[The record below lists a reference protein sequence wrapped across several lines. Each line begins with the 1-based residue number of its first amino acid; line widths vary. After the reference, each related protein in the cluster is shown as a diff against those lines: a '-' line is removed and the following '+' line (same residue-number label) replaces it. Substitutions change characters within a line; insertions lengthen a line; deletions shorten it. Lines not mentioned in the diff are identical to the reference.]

1 MTTARPST
9 PGSSP
14 AAPPHARW
22 LLAVAVLLV
31 GLNLRTAVTSI
42 GPLLSETQATLHLSG
57 VQEGLL
63 TTLPVICFAVL
74 GALTP
79 SIARRIGEQVTVT
92 AALVLMAV
100 GLATRALAHSGPA
113 FLALSVLALAGGA
126 IGNVTLPALVKRWFP
141 DRVGAMTAAYT
152 TALAFGTTAGAALSV
167 PFAGLSGGPD
177 GWRLGLGV
185 WSVLAA
191 VAVLPWLA
199 LLRDRRP
206 AGAHSEHL
214 PFNALLRSRT
224 AWWLVLFFAAQSAQ
238 AYIAF
243 GWFAQF
249 FREQHLSGTRAGLL
263 IGILAAVA
271 IPVSATIPAAAAR
284 MRTQRPL
291 VLGLGTVYLLGY
303 LGMLLAPVGGA
314 FAWAVLV
321 GIGGGA
327 FPLALTLLALRSR
340 TPAMTATLSAF
351 VQSIG
356 YVLAGTGPLLVGVLH
371 RRPGDWGPMFVL
383 LFILLAVMLVAGWYV
398 AAGGPVEEELASRR

>member
-1 MTTARPST
+1 MTIARPST
-9 PGSSP
+9 PAASP
-14 AAPPHARW
+14 TALPRARW
-22 LLAVAVLLV
+22 LLIVAVLLV
-31 GLNLRTAVTSI
+31 GVNLRTTVTSI
-42 GPLLSETQATLHLSG
+42 GPLLDETQAALHLSG
-57 VQEGLL
+57 VQQGLL
-63 TTLPVICFAVL
+63 TTLPVICFAVI

-79 SIARRIGEQVTVT
+79 SIARRLGEQVTVT
-92 AALVLMAV
+92 VGLVLMTV
-100 GLATRALAHSGPA
+100 GLATRALAGSGPV

-141 DRVGAMTAAYT
+141 DRVGPMTAAYT

-167 PFAGLSGGPD
+167 PVADASGGPD

-185 WSVLAA
+185 WAVLAA

-199 LLRDRRP
+199 LLRDSRP
-206 AGAHSEHL
+206 AGMRRAHL
-214 PFNALLRSRT
+214 PFQALLRSRT

-249 FREQHLSGTRAGLL
+249 FREQHLSAARAGLL
-263 IGILAAVA
+263 IGILAALA
-271 IPVSATIPAAAAR
+271 IPVSAAIPAAAAR
-284 MRTQRPL
+284 MRTQRPI
-291 VLGLGTVYLLGY
+291 VLGLTSLYLIGY

-327 FPLALTLLALRSR
+327 FPLSLTLLALRSR
-340 TPAMTATLSAF
+340 SPEMTATLSAF

-356 YVLAGTGPLLVGVLH
+356 YVLAGSGPLLVGVLH
-371 RRPGDWGPMFVL
+371 RRPGDWGGMFVL
-383 LFILLAVMLVAGWYV
+383 LFVLLAVMLTAGWFV
-398 AAGGPVEEELASRR
+398 AAGGPVEDELASR

>member
-1 MTTARPST
+1 VTTARPST
-9 PGSSP
+9 PRSSP

-141 DRVGAMTAAYT
+141 DRVGTMTAAYT

-167 PFAGLSGGPD
+167 PFADLSGGPN

-199 LLRDRRP
+199 LLGDRRP
-206 AGAHSEHL
+206 AGARSEHL

-263 IGILAAVA
+263 IGILAALA

-291 VLGLGTVYLLGY
+291 VLGLGAVYLLGY

-356 YVLAGTGPLLVGVLH
+356 YVLAGIGPLLVGVLH

-398 AAGGPVEEELASRR
+398 AAGGPVEEEIASR